1 MSMVFR
7 YIDTSNPDGT
17 VHKRPAIPI
26 LFSNGE
32 RKYEMPALIDSG
44 ADMSAIDSRWAS
56 WLNLDMS
63 GKRTK
68 SFGVGG
74 SVETVVSNVSIDVSK
89 GHEHYALN
97 IPVRVLMLGESDPYA
112 PTLIG
117 RKGFFEQFKITID
130 ESSQKVVLKN
140 NCELSSQ

>member
-1 MSMVFR
+1 
-7 YIDTSNPDGT
+7 
-17 VHKRPAIPI
+17 
-26 LFSNGE
+26 
-32 RKYEMPALIDSG
+32 MPALIDSG

-97 IPVRVLMLGESDPYA
+97 IPVRVLMLGESDLYA

-117 RKGFFEQFKITID
+117 RKGFFEQFRITID
-130 ESSQKVVLKN
+130 ESSQKIVLKN